1 MSSTDAAGRPSSDPE
16 RSSSRRLGNGLIIRA
31 QRFDSSRVLQY
42 TTFARLA
49 QLAERRSLKSEA
61 RGSSPR
67 SCTNS
72 LDLRRLCEA
81 DPLSMVARS
90 TFRQHELLAVSDRPS
105 TEAQILKRHPKA
117 RATLH
122 YQIRNSMPSLMS
134 LPI

>member
-90 TFRQHELLAVSDRPS
+90 TFRQHELLAVAIARPPKRKYS
-105 TEAQILKRHPKA
+105 SGILKLEPPCITIYEIPC
-117 RATLH
+117 RA
-122 YQIRNSMPSLMS
+122 
-134 LPI
+134 